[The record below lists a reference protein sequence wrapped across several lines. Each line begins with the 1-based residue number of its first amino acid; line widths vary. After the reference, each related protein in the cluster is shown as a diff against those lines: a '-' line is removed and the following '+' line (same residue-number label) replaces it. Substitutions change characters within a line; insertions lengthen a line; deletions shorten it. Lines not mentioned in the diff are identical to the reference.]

1 MNGIVL
7 MGMPGAG
14 KGTIG
19 QYICSKYGYKHICSG
34 DLLRDEIRDKTVIG
48 LEIESTIAQGKQV
61 ADSLITA
68 MVLDK
73 LEQLTKNNQSF
84 VLDGFPQTSQQLS
97 DLKQFELKQTG
108 LSLRYVSVVVDKNTA
123 LERMSNRLSCSICH
137 MIYSKIFFT
146 EKQDRTCCAKPLEFR
161 PSDQEERAK
170 KRVETFLMTTDK
182 LLQNEL
188 KDAYVID
195 GNLEVDTIK
204 KSVSSYLEI
213 QNDS

>member
-1 MNGIVL
+1 MHGIVL

-19 QYICSKYGYKHICSG
+19 QYICSKYGYEHISSG

-48 LEIESTIAQGKQV
+48 LQIESIITEGKQV
-61 ADSLITA
+61 AGSLITK

-73 LEQLTKNNQSF
+73 LEQFVKNNQSF

-97 DLKQFELKQTG
+97 DLKQFELRQIG
-108 LSLRYVSVVVDKNTA
+108 LSLRYISVIVDKNTA

-137 MIYSKIFFT
+137 LIYSKTFFT
-146 EKQDRTCCAKPLEFR
+146 EKQERTCCSKLLEFR

-170 KRVETFLMTTDK
+170 KRIETFSTTTEK

-188 KDAYVID
+188 KEADVVD
-195 GNLEVDTIK
+195 GNLSIDAIK
-204 KSVSSYLEI
+204 KSINSYLEI
-213 QNDS
+213 KNDS